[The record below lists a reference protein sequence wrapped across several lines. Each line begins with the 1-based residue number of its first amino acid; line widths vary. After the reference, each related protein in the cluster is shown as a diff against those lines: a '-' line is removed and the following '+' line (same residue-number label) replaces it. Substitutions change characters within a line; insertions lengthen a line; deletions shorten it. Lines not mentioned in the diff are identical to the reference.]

1 MSSEDLR
8 NHLHFVSEVEQAIRL
23 ANHEVLNPIVSPLT
37 EDKIINVAVHVAKRR
52 AAYLS
57 AALDLAKP
65 ASEQPNGDELRKLRL
80 EYEESRDA
88 FAELMTTIERG
99 YVDLP
104 LTKE

>member
-1 MSSEDLR
+1 MSNEDLR
-8 NHLHFVSEVEQAIRL
+8 SHRHFVSEVEQAIRL

-37 EDKIINVAVHVAKRR
+37 EEKVISVAVHVAQRR

-57 AALDLAKP
+57 AALDLAK
-65 ASEQPNGDELRKLRL
+65 SEDEQPSGDKLRTL
-80 EYEESRDA
+80 RREYEESRDA

-104 LTKE
+104 KS

>member
-1 MSSEDLR
+1 MSNEDLR
-8 NHLHFVSEVEQAIRL
+8 SHCHFVSEVEQAIRL

-37 EDKIINVAVHVAKRR
+37 EEKVISVAVHVAQRR

-57 AALDLAKP
+57 AALDLAK
-65 ASEQPNGDELRKLRL
+65 SEDEQPSGDKLRTL
-80 EYEESRDA
+80 RREYEESRDA

-104 LTKE
+104 KS

>member
-23 ANHEVLNPIVSPLT
+23 ANHEVLNPIVAPLS
-37 EDKIINVAVHVAKRR
+37 EEKIISVAVHVAKRR

-65 ASEQPNGDELRKLRL
+65 EADQPSGDALRSLRL

-99 YVDLP
+99 YVDIP
-104 LTKE
+104 KT

>member
-8 NHLHFVSEVEQAIRL
+8 NHLHFVSEVQQAIQL
-23 ANHEVLNPIVSPLT
+23 ANREVLNPVVSPLS
-37 EDKIINVAVHVAKRR
+37 EEKIVSLSVHVAKRR

-57 AALDLAKP
+57 AALDLAR
-65 ASEQPNGDELRKLRL
+65 SEDERPSGDTLRTLRL

-99 YVDLP
+99 YVDRP
-104 LTKE
+104 KDAG

>member
-8 NHLHFVSEVEQAIRL
+8 NHLHFVSEVQQAIRL
-23 ANHEVLNPIVSPLT
+23 ANHEVLNPVVSPLS
-37 EDKIINVAVHVAKRR
+37 EDKIISVAVHVAKRR

-57 AALDLAKP
+57 AALDLAKSE
-65 ASEQPNGDELRKLRL
+65 SEQPSGDKLRTLRL

-104 LTKE
+104 KDAD